1 MIRNYILVAC
11 RSLMKNKLFSFI
23 NIFGL
28 ALSMTVCM
36 IVLIRIVD
44 SLAYDNFHRDEKL
57 IYRIISNVANDQG
70 QKWKFASTP
79 LPLAA
84 TIREDKSVDSVVTTT
99 FFYPAIHETANDGA
113 REFQVNGIFAQ
124 PSYFDLFGFTL
135 KYGDIRSA
143 LDAPRK
149 VLLAEHTAKKFY
161 GELDPRGKILTL
173 GNLGEFEISGVI
185 SAPPSKSHIN
195 YDVIASMSTVA
206 ALEQRGLLP
215 RKSETWDSFENGY
228 TYVKLHDADSHDFIQ
243 TKLDQLALDITKQ
256 STSGSFY
263 FELQPLSS
271 ITPGPSDMIHE
282 IGRGPTI
289 GSLLAETG
297 IVLIILFA
305 ACFNYTNLSIARA
318 LTRSKEVGIR
328 KLSGAQR
335 WQIFAQYI
343 SEAILIAILS
353 LIVAGAILAPILEYK
368 PFNDA
373 YEMVP
378 AMTLTLQIF
387 LIFLGFAVFAG
398 IMAGAFPA
406 WILSAFRPAR
416 ILRGV
421 GTEKIMGNLSL
432 RKSLMVFQFAL
443 SLTILV
449 FLSTFYKQF
458 NYMAKADPGF
468 NRKGIMLVPAGR
480 AKDVTAT
487 AFSRLNGVKNTGFT
501 SDPFGGNSGDVMAS
515 RQIGDPQ
522 GISIDQYFCDNN
534 WISMMKLNLLEG
546 TLFLNDSDSS
556 VIINEKS
563 AQVLG
568 FGRTADAIGSMI
580 YLQDSL
586 KTRVSGVVK
595 DFYAQGYGNAIQP
608 LVLRN
613 IASAGKF
620 IAIESNQNKIE
631 FVHSLEHEWK
641 KQNPGNAFE
650 YFWLDEEMKKNND
663 QSAEISL
670 LGFLGFMTVTIASL
684 GLLGLVV
691 YTVETRRKEISV
703 RKIIGASVRQII
715 SLLSRSFVSLL
726 MLSGLIALPIGYFL
740 SKIFLTNFVNQVPVG
755 ITDLLLCF
763 GLLLSIGLT
772 TILSQT
778 WKAAEEN
785 PSRNLRSE

>member
-1 MIRNYILVAC
+1 MIRNYILIAC
-11 RSLMKNKLFSFI
+11 RSLLKNKLFSFI

-28 ALSMTVCM
+28 ALSMTICM

-44 SLAYDNFHRDEKL
+44 SLAYDNFHGEETL
-57 IYRIISNVANDQG
+57 VYRIISNVANAQG
-70 QKWKFASTP
+70 QKWTFASTP

-84 TIREDKSVDSVVTTT
+84 TIREDKSIDSIATTT
-99 FFYPAIHETANDGA
+99 LFYPAIHETAHDGA
-113 REFQVNGIFAQ
+113 RDFHIDGIFGQ
-124 PSYFDLFGFTL
+124 PSYFDLFGFSL

-149 VLLAEHTAKKFY
+149 ILLAEHTAKKFY
-161 GELDPRGKILTL
+161 GELDPRGKTLTL
-173 GNLGEFEISGVI
+173 GKLGEFEISGVI
-185 SAPPSKSHIN
+185 STPPSKSHIN
-195 YDVIASMSTVA
+195 YDVIASMSTVPS
-206 ALEQRGLLP
+206 LEQLGLLP
-215 RKSETWDSFENGY
+215 RKSETWDSFEHGY
-228 TYVKLHDADSHDFIQ
+228 TYVKLRDDDSYEAIQ
-243 TKLDQLALDITKQ
+243 TKLNQLASDITKQ
-256 STSGSFY
+256 STSGSFH
-263 FELQPLSS
+263 FELQPLPS

-282 IGRGPTI
+282 IGRGPTL
-289 GSLLAETG
+289 GSLMAESG
-297 IVLIILFA
+297 IVLIILIA
-305 ACFNYTNLSIARA
+305 ACFNYTNLSLARA

-343 SEAILIAILS
+343 SEAILIAFLALVLAS
-353 LIVAGAILAPILEYK
+353 AILGPILEYK

-378 AMTLTLQIF
+378 AMTLTFQIF
-387 LIFLGFAVFAG
+387 FIFLGFAIFAG
-398 IMAGAFPA
+398 IMAGALPA
-406 WILSAFRPAR
+406 WILSAFKPAR

-432 RKSLMVFQFAL
+432 RKALMVFQFAL
-443 SLTILV
+443 SLIIIV
-449 FLSTFYKQF
+449 FLSTFHKQF

-468 NRKGIMLVPAGR
+468 NRKGVMLVPAGR

-487 AFSRLNGVKNTGFT
+487 AFSSLNGVTNTGYT
-501 SDPFGGNSGDVMAS
+501 SAPFGTTRGAVKAS
-515 RQIGDPQ
+515 RQVRDAQ
-522 GISIDQYFCDNN
+522 AIDIEQYYCDNN
-534 WISMMKLNLLEG
+534 WISMMKLHLLEG
-546 TLFLNDSDSS
+546 TLFLNSSDSS

-563 AQVLG
+563 ARVLG
-568 FGRTADAIGSMI
+568 FDRNSDAIGSI
-580 YLQDSL
+580 LYLQDSL
-586 KTRVSGVVK
+586 RTRISGVVK

-613 IASAGKF
+613 IDGASKF
-620 IAIESNQNKIE
+620 IAIESNQNKPE
-631 FVHSLEHEWK
+631 FIQALEREWK

-650 YFWLDEEMKKNND
+650 YFWLDEEMKKQND

-715 SLLSRSFVSLL
+715 TLLSRAFVRLV
-726 MLSGLIALPIGYFL
+726 MLSGLIALPIGYVV
-740 SKIFLTNFVNQVPVG
+740 SKIFLTNFVNQVPLG
-755 ITDLLLCF
+755 ILDLLMCF
-763 GLLLSIGLT
+763 GLLLIIGLT